1 VIRPLRDEDAAGV
14 AGLLRTALP
23 TPWVV
28 TEGDV
33 LHWQNV
39 PERARR
45 AAWVALEEV
54 EIVGFAEGQARWE
67 VSDQGVCELWAAV
80 ALGHRR
86 RGIGSELFGTVWA
99 HVLDLGARVV
109 QTWAEEDDGK
119 HFLRARG
126 FTEVRQERISSVD
139 PRTIDLA
146 HLSGLEAVK
155 RAEGFR
161 AVPLGEVLG
170 RPRDLFELYMYGE
183 ADMPGVFTEDNI
195 AFAEWEQE
203 TLAAP
208 SLDHDGSFV
217 VLHGE
222 RPVAMAWLEVDREGK
237 RATNE
242 MTATAP
248 EFRRRGLARLAK
260 LASLRWAAE
269 LGITSVLT
277 SNDRENP
284 AMLALN
290 DSLGYRP
297 LVWRGVFM
305 REIERAD

>member
-1 VIRPLRDEDAAGV
+1 MIRPFRDEDAAGI
-14 AGLLRTALP
+14 AGFLCTALA

-28 TEGDV
+28 TERDV
-33 LHWQNV
+33 LHWQEV

-45 AAWVALEEV
+45 AAWVALEEG
-54 EIVGFAEGQARWE
+54 EIVGWADGQARWE
-67 VSDQGVCELWAAV
+67 VSDEGVCELWAAV
-80 ALGHRR
+80 AGSHRR
-86 RGIGSELFGTVWA
+86 RGIGSELFETASA
-99 HVLDLGARVV
+99 HLFGIGARVV
-109 QTWAEEDDGK
+109 QTWAEEDEGK
-119 HFLRARG
+119 RFLGARG

-139 PRTIDLA
+139 PRTIDLSQ
-146 HLSGLEAVK
+146 LSGLEAAK

-161 AVPLGEVLG
+161 AVSLGQALD
-170 RPRDLFELYMYGE
+170 RSHDLFELYMLGE
-183 ADMPGVFTEDNI
+183 ADMPGVFAEDNI
-195 AFAEWEQE
+195 AFEEWERE

-222 RPVAMAWLEVDREGK
+222 RPVAMAWLEVDREGM

-260 LASLRWAAE
+260 LASMRWAAD

-290 DSLGYRP
+290 DSLGYHP
-297 LVWRGVFM
+297 LVIRGVFV
-305 REIERAD
+305 REVAQGH

>member
-1 VIRPLRDEDAAGV
+1 VIRPFRDEDAAGV
-14 AGLLRTALP
+14 AGFLRTALA

-28 TEGDV
+28 TERDV
-33 LHWQNV
+33 LHWQGV

-45 AAWVALEEV
+45 AAWVAHEQGEL
-54 EIVGFAEGQARWE
+54 VGFADGQVRWE
-67 VSDQGVCELWAAV
+67 VSDEGVCELWAAV
-80 ALGHRR
+80 APSRRR
-86 RGIGSELFGTVWA
+86 RGIGSELFETAWA
-99 HVLDLGARVV
+99 HLLGIGARVV

-119 HFLRARG
+119 RFLGARG

-139 PRTIDLA
+139 PRTIELSRV
-146 HLSGLEAVK
+146 SGLEAAK

-161 AVPLGEVLG
+161 AVPVDQVLD
-170 RPRDLFELYMYGE
+170 RSHDLFELYMLGE
-183 ADMPGVFTEDNI
+183 ADMPGVFAEDNI
-195 AFAEWEQE
+195 AFEEWEQE

-208 SLDHDGSFV
+208 SLDHEGSFV

-222 RPVAMAWLEVDREGK
+222 RPVAMAWLEVDREAK
-237 RATNE
+237 KATNE

-297 LVWRGVFM
+297 LVVRGVFV
-305 REIERAD
+305 RETAQAN

>member
-1 VIRPLRDEDAAGV
+1 VIRPFRDEDAAGV
-14 AGLLRTALP
+14 VRLLRTALP

-28 TEGDV
+28 TEANV
-33 LHWQNV
+33 LHWQVV

-45 AAWVALEEV
+45 AVWVALEQG
-54 EIVGFAEGQARWE
+54 EIVGVADGQARWE
-67 VSDQGVCELWAAV
+67 VSDEGVHELWAAV
-80 ALGHRR
+80 APGHRL
-86 RGIGSELFGTVWA
+86 RGIGTELFETVWA
-99 HVLDLGARVV
+99 HVLDGGARVV

-139 PRTIDLA
+139 PRTIDPSQ
-146 HLSGLEAVK
+146 LSGLEAAK

-161 AVPLGEVLG
+161 AVPLAQALG
-170 RPRDLFELYMYGE
+170 RPRDLFELYMFGE
-183 ADMPGVFTEDNI
+183 ADMPGVFKEDNI
-195 AFAEWEQE
+195 AYEEWRQE

-208 SLDHDGSFV
+208 SLDHEGSFV

-222 RPVAMAWLEVDREGK
+222 RPVAMAWLEVDREAK

-248 EFRRRGLARLAK
+248 EFRRHGLARLAK

-269 LGITSVLT
+269 FGITSVLT

-290 DSLGYRP
+290 DSLGYRL
-297 LVWRGVFM
+297 LVWRGIFV

>member
-1 VIRPLRDEDAAGV
+1 VIRPCRDEDAAGV
-14 AGLLRTALP
+14 ARLLRTALA

-28 TEGDV
+28 TERDV
-33 LHWQNV
+33 LHWREL
-39 PERARR
+39 PARARR
-45 AAWVALEEV
+45 AAWVGLEEGQ
-54 EIVGFAEGQARWE
+54 IVGWAEGRARWE
-67 VSDQGVCELWAAV
+67 VSDEGVCVLWAAV
-80 ALGHRR
+80 ARDRRR
-86 RGIGSELFGTVWA
+86 RGIGSELFEAAWA
-99 HVLDLGARVV
+99 HVLDLEARVV
-109 QTWAEEDDGK
+109 QSWAEEDDGK
-119 HFLRARG
+119 RFLRGRG

-139 PRTIDLA
+139 PRTVDL
-146 HLSGLEAVK
+146 SQFPDLEAAK

-161 AVPLGEVLG
+161 PVTLGQVLD
-170 RPRDLFELYMYGE
+170 RSRDLFELYMLGE
-183 ADMPGVFTEDNI
+183 ADMPGVFAEDNI
-195 AFAEWEQE
+195 AFEEWERE

-208 SLDHDGSFV
+208 SLDHEGSLV

-260 LASLRWAAE
+260 LASLRWAAQF
-269 LGITSVLT
+269 GITSVLT

-290 DSLGYRP
+290 DSLGYQP
-297 LVWRGVFM
+297 LVLRGVFV
-305 REIERAD
+305 REIAPGD

>member
-1 VIRPLRDEDAAGV
+1 VIRPFRDEDAAGV
-14 AGLLRTALP
+14 AGFLRTALA

-28 TEGDV
+28 TERDV
-33 LHWQNV
+33 LHWQEL

-45 AAWVALEEV
+45 AAWVALEED
-54 EIVGFAEGQARWE
+54 EIVGWADGQVRWE
-67 VSDQGVCELWAAV
+67 VSEVGVCELWAAV
-80 ALGHRR
+80 ARDRR
-86 RGIGSELFGTVWA
+86 GRGIGSELFETAWA
-99 HVLDLGARVV
+99 HLLEIGARVA

-119 HFLRARG
+119 RFLSAHG

-139 PRTIDLA
+139 PRAIDLA
-146 HLSGLEAVK
+146 LLSGLEAAK

-161 AVPLGEVLG
+161 AVPLSQALD
-170 RPRDLFELYMYGE
+170 RSHDLFELYMLGE
-183 ADMPGVFTEDNI
+183 ADMPGIYAEDNI
-195 AFAEWEQE
+195 AFEEWERE

-208 SLDHDGSFV
+208 SLDHEGSFV

-260 LASLRWAAE
+260 LASLRWAAQF
-269 LGITSVLT
+269 GITSVLT

-290 DSLGYRP
+290 ESLGYQP
-297 LVWRGVFM
+297 LVLRGVFV
-305 REIERAD
+305 REIAPGD